1 MTYNNY
7 YFGDKM
13 IYLDNSA
20 TTPVLEEVVEEMEPF
35 YNRDFGNP
43 STLYKLGQISK
54 KALEKARKQVADAIN
69 ADPEEII
76 FTSGGTESDNLAIKG
91 IAFRH
96 QDKGKHIITSVIEHP
111 AIEETVSF
119 LETIGFEV
127 TRLPVYEDGIVKV
140 RDVEDAIRDD
150 TILISIMHGN
160 NEIGTIQPIAEIGK
174 IAREKGIIFHTDAVQ
189 TFGKIP
195 VDVEEL
201 GVDLLSLSS
210 HKIYGPKGVGAL
222 YIRKK
227 TKITPLMHGGGQER
241 GLRSGTENMPGIV
254 GFGKAAEIASNNLDE
269 NYKRLITIR
278 DAIID
283 RVLEEI
289 PESYLNGSRYER
301 LPNIISFRFSAIEGE
316 SLILLLDAKGIDS
329 STGSACS
336 SKKLQASPILQAL
349 GLPIVDIHG
358 SLRLSLGIE
367 NSIDDVDEIVES
379 IREVVERL
387 RKMSPLWNSDKK
399 YDEMMCRTHD
409 TCRR

>member
-1 MTYNNY
+1 M
-7 YFGDKM
+7 M

-20 TTPVLEEVVEEMEPF
+20 TTPVLEEVVEEMKPF
-35 YNRDFGNP
+35 YNKDFGNP

-54 KALEKARKQVADAIN
+54 KALENARKQVADAIN
-69 ADPEEII
+69 ADSEEII

-91 IAFRH
+91 IAFKH

-140 RDVEDAIRDD
+140 SDLEDAIRDD

-174 IAREKGIIFHTDAVQ
+174 IAKEKGIIFHTDAVQ

-254 GFGKAAEIASNNLDE
+254 GFGKAAEIASNNLE
-269 NYKRLITIR
+269 KNYEKLITIR

-283 RVLEEI
+283 KVLEEI

-367 NSIDDVDEIVES
+367 NSIDDVDTIVES
-379 IREVVERL
+379 IREVVETL

-409 TCRR
+409 KCRR